1 MSIEVNVLDNGEGIE
16 ILATGI
22 VYGREIIQ
30 AHSKIYDEKY
40 LKSQKYHIIDKSK
53 CTEYDVTAG
62 DIEIIAELDE
72 KASRINPNIIIAVIE
87 SESLKF
93 TLTDVWQAY
102 VKNYIFKTQAFSSRE
117 YALSWISEN
126 KP

>member
-30 AHSKIYDEKY
+30 AHDKIYDEKY
-40 LKSQKYHIIDKSK
+40 LKNQKYHIIDKSK
-53 CTEYDVTAG
+53 CTEYDVTAA

-102 VKNYIFKTQAFSSRE
+102 VKKYIFKTQAFSSRE
-117 YALSWISEN
+117 NALSWILEN
-126 KP
+126 KN